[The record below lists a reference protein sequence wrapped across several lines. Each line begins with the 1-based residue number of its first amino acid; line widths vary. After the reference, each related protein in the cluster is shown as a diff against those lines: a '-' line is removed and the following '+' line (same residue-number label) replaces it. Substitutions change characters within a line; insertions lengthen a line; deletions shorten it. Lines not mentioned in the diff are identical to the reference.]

1 MKWKPPHLNT
11 IDFEIK
17 ECLSL
22 FNERVWSLLVKDR
35 DQMVLFDY
43 MVGDIKIT
51 KDDMFEGK
59 IVAECNFDDEL
70 SSKALASIN
79 KVK

>member
-1 MKWKPPHLNT
+1 M
-11 IDFEIK
+11 I
-17 ECLSL
+17 
-22 FNERVWSLLVKDR
+22 
-35 DQMVLFDY
+35 LFDY